1 MQRQPFLIM
10 VQTFMPSYLLTGG
23 SGQLGQ
29 CFHAVAKESPEINLF
44 FTSRNEV
51 DITRL
56 ETLANFYSKNPFDG
70 IINCAAY
77 TNVDQAEK
85 EVESAFKI
93 NTEGL
98 QNLIDFAEDKNI
110 SIIHFSTDYVFDGQ
124 SSKPN
129 LEKGLT
135 GPLGVYAKSKVQGE
149 TLLSK
154 SSCKNV
160 TIRTSWLF
168 SPFEKNFVKT
178 IAHLAKDKKELRVV
192 EDQWGRPTYGIDLA
206 RTILKLISN
215 DTIYTFTILHY
226 ANQGVCNWKVFAD
239 AIVNELECKTIIQGI
254 ATSAYPTLVK
264 RPNYSIL
271 DTERI
276 EKELGVAIPKWQ
288 ESLKKCIQIL
298 KSDESL

>member
-1 MQRQPFLIM
+1 
-10 VQTFMPSYLLTGG
+10 MPSYLVTGG

-29 CFHAVAKESPEINLF
+29 CFKEVANEFSEINLF
-44 FTSRNEV
+44 FASRNEV

-56 ETLANFYSKNPFDG
+56 ETTAKFYSKNPFDG

-85 EVESAFKI
+85 ERAHKI

-98 QNLIDFAEDKNI
+98 QNLIDFAVNKNI

-124 SSKPN
+124 SAEPY
-129 LEKGLT
+129 LEVAET
-135 GPLGVYAKSKVQGE
+135 NPLGIYGNSKLQGE
-149 TLLSK
+149 VRLSK

-168 SPFEKNFVKT
+168 SPFGKNFVKT
-178 IAHLAKDKKELRVV
+178 IVRIAKEKSSIKVV
-192 EDQWGRPTYGIDLA
+192 DDQWGRPTYGIDLS
-206 RTILKLISN
+206 RTILTLISN
-215 DTIYTFTILHY
+215 NTIFNLPILHY
-226 ANQGVCNWKVFAD
+226 ANQGVCSWKEFAD
-239 AIVNELECKTIIQGI
+239 EIIDQLESKSIIQGI
-254 ATSAYPTLVK
+254 STSAYPTLAK

-271 DTERI
+271 NTECV
-276 EKELGVAIPKWQ
+276 EKELGVTIPTWQ

-298 KSDESL
+298 KSD

>member
-1 MQRQPFLIM
+1 
-10 VQTFMPSYLLTGG
+10 MPSYLVTGG

-29 CFHAVAKESPEINLF
+29 CFHAVAKESPGINLF

-51 DITRL
+51 DITRS

-85 EVESAFKI
+85 EEESAFKI

-98 QNLIDFAEDKNI
+98 QNLIDFAENKNI
-110 SIIHFSTDYVFDGQ
+110 SIIHFSTDYVFEGQ
-124 SSKPN
+124 SAEPYSEKEATNPIGIYGNSK
-129 LEKGLT
+129 LKGE
-135 GPLGVYAKSKVQGE
+135 VR
-149 TLLSK
+149 LSK

-160 TIRTSWLF
+160 TIRISWLF
-168 SPFEKNFVKT
+168 SPFGKNFVKT
-178 IAHLAKDKKELRVV
+178 IARLVKEKSVLEVV
-192 EDQWGRPTYGIDLA
+192 DDQWGRPTYGIDLA
-206 RTILKLISN
+206 RTVLKLLSN
-215 DTIYTFTILHY
+215 DTLHTFPILHY

-239 AIVNELECKTIIQGI
+239 AIVNELECKTVIQGI
-254 ATSAYPTLVK
+254 STSAFPTLAK

-271 DTERI
+271 NTERI
-276 EKELGVAIPKWQ
+276 EKELGVTIPTWQ

-298 KSDESL
+298 KNDGSL

>member
-1 MQRQPFLIM
+1 
-10 VQTFMPSYLLTGG
+10 MPSYLVTGG

-29 CFHAVAKESPEINLF
+29 CFKEVANEFSEINLF
-44 FTSRNEV
+44 FASRNEV

-56 ETLANFYSKNPFDG
+56 ETTAKFYSKNPFDG

-85 EVESAFKI
+85 ERALKI

-98 QNLIDFAEDKNI
+98 QNLIDFAVNKNI

-124 SSKPN
+124 SAEPY
-129 LEKGLT
+129 LEVAET
-135 GPLGVYAKSKVQGE
+135 NPLGIYGNSKLQGE
-149 TLLSK
+149 VRLSK

-168 SPFEKNFVKT
+168 SPFGKNFVKT
-178 IAHLAKDKKELRVV
+178 IVRIAKEKSAIKVV
-192 EDQWGRPTYGIDLA
+192 DDQWGRPTYGIDLS
-206 RTILKLISN
+206 RTILTLISN
-215 DTIYTFTILHY
+215 NTIFNLPILHY
-226 ANQGVCNWKVFAD
+226 ANQGVCSWKEFAD
-239 AIVNELECKTIIQGI
+239 EIIDQLKSKSIIQGI
-254 ATSAYPTLVK
+254 STSAYPTLAK

-271 DTERI
+271 NTECV
-276 EKELGVAIPKWQ
+276 EKELGVTIPTWQ

-298 KSDESL
+298 KSD

>member
-1 MQRQPFLIM
+1 
-10 VQTFMPSYLLTGG
+10 MPSYLVTGG

-56 ETLANFYSKNPFDG
+56 ETLANFYRKNPFDG

-77 TNVDQAEK
+77 TSVDHAEK
-85 EVESAFKI
+85 ERENAFKI

-98 QNLIDFAEDKNI
+98 QNIIDFAENKNL

-124 SSKPN
+124 SAEPYPEEAVTN
-129 LEKGLT
+129 PIGIY
-135 GPLGVYAKSKVQGE
+135 GKSKLKGE
-149 TLLSK
+149 VRLSK
-154 SSCKNV
+154 SSCKSV
-160 TIRTSWLF
+160 TIRISWLF
-168 SPFEKNFVKT
+168 SPFGKNFVKT
-178 IAHLAKDKKELRVV
+178 IARIAKEKSALEVV
-192 EDQWGRPTYGIDLA
+192 DDQWGRPTYGIDLA
-206 RTILKLISN
+206 RTVLKLILN
-215 DTIYTFTILHY
+215 DTMHTFPILHY

-254 ATSAYPTLVK
+254 STSAYPTLAK

-271 DTERI
+271 NTERI
-276 EKELGVAIPKWQ
+276 EKELGVTIPTWQ

-298 KSDESL
+298 NNDGSL